1 MHALLV
7 FLMGLPGRLIKIF
20 SLNGILGID
29 MKKIILSAVL
39 ATASVSSFAAY
50 GPAGCGLG
58 SEVIFKDANEWH
70 EHVLAATTNG
80 TSGNQTFG
88 MTSGTLGCDIPDAP
102 LAGGVAL
109 FINDNLEPLAVD
121 SAKGEGETLNA
132 LAELIGVD
140 AADKADF
147 NQEIQANFD
156 VIFASADVTS
166 ESAYQDIV
174 KVMERSPVLA
184 KYLG

>member
-1 MHALLV
+1 
-7 FLMGLPGRLIKIF
+7 
-20 SLNGILGID
+20 
-29 MKKIILSAVL
+29 MKKIILSAML

-58 SEVIFKDANEWH
+58 TEVVFQNANEWH

-88 MTSGTLGCDIPDAP
+88 MTSGTLGCDVPDAP

-132 LAELIGVD
+132 LADLIGVESQ
-140 AADKADF
+140 DKAYF
-147 NQEIQANFD
+147 KQEMQANFD
-156 VIFASADVTS
+156 VIFASSQVTS
-166 ESAYQDIV
+166 QTAYEDIV
-174 KVMERSPVLA
+174 GVMAKSPELS

>member
-1 MHALLV
+1 
-7 FLMGLPGRLIKIF
+7 
-20 SLNGILGID
+20 
-29 MKKIILSAVL
+29 MKKVLLSVVL
-39 ATASVSSFAAY
+39 ASASFASFADY

-58 SEVIFKDANEWH
+58 TAVVFQNADEWH

-88 MTSGTLGCDIPDAP
+88 MTSGTLGCDVPDAP

-121 SAKGEGETLNA
+121 SAKGDGETLNA
-132 LAELIGVD
+132 LADLIGVQSQ
-140 AADKADF
+140 DKANF
-147 NQEIQANFD
+147 KQEMQSNFD
-156 VIFASADVTS
+156 VIFASANVTS
-166 ESAYQDIV
+166 QTAYEDIV
-174 KVMERSPVLA
+174 GVMAKSPELS